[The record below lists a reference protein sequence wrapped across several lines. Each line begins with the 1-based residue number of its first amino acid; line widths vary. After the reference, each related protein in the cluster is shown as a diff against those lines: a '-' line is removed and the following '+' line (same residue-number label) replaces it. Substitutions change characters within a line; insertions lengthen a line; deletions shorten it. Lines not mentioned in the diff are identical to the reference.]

1 MSLER
6 RLGLKD
12 DESLLAVARAAPVTL
27 VPPGLL
33 FGALILAP
41 FFFLVPLL
49 RLELLGKIL
58 IGLSEFLGVFFAARG
73 LVKWRMSI
81 LAVTERRVI
90 IVRQGGFFDR
100 HVTELPF
107 SRIQEVAYR
116 VNGMGATIFRYGT
129 LIVESAGSDKPLVME
144 RVPHPARLQDLIT
157 ELQGRDGERGGFG
170 DILHAV
176 SRMDARKLAMLK
188 GEIDRATRALPPED
202 RA

>member
-1 MSLER
+1 MGLER

-12 DESLLAVARAAPVTL
+12 DESLLAVVRSAPITL
-27 VPPGLL
+27 LAPGTLIL
-33 FGALILAP
+33 ALILAP

-58 IGLSEFLGVFFAARG
+58 IGLSGSIGVVLGLRG
-73 LVKWRMSI
+73 LVRWRMTI

-90 IVRQGGFFDR
+90 IVRQNGFFDR

-116 VNGMGATIFRYGT
+116 VSGMGATIFRYGT
-129 LIVESAGSDKPLVME
+129 LLIESAGSDEPLAME

-157 ELQGRDGERGGFG
+157 ELQGGEGQRGGFG
-170 DILHAV
+170 DVLHSV
-176 SRMDARKLAMLK
+176 SRMGARELGLLK
-188 GEIDRATRALPPED
+188 SEIERAERALPPEV

>member
-1 MSLER
+1 MGLER
-6 RLGLKD
+6 SLGLKD

-27 VPPGLL
+27 ALPGLL
-33 FGALILAP
+33 IAALVLAP

-58 IGLSEFLGVFFAARG
+58 IGLSEALGLFFGARG
-73 LVKWRMSI
+73 LVKWRKSV

-116 VNGMGATIFRYGT
+116 VSGMGATLFRYGT
-129 LIVESAGSDKPLVME
+129 LLIESAGSDEPLAME
-144 RVPHPARLQDLIT
+144 RIPHPARIQDLVT
-157 ELQGRDGERGGFG
+157 ELQGREGERGGFG
-170 DILHAV
+170 DVLHSV
-176 SRMDARKLAMLK
+176 SRMSARELGLLK
-188 GEIDRATRALPPED
+188 SEIERAERSLPPKTS
-202 RA
+202 A

>member
-1 MSLER
+1 MGLER

-12 DESLLAVARAAPVTL
+12 DESLLAVVRSAPVTL
-27 VPPGLL
+27 LLPGVFL
-33 FGALILAP
+33 GALILCP

-58 IGLSEFLGVFFAARG
+58 IGLSESIGLFFCARG
-73 LVKWRMSI
+73 LVKWRMTV
-81 LAVTERRVI
+81 LAVTERRVV
-90 IVRQGGFFDR
+90 IVRQNGFFDR

-116 VNGMGATIFRYGT
+116 VSGMGATIFGYGT
-129 LIVESAGSDKPLVME
+129 LLIESAGSDEPLAME

-157 ELQGRDGERGGFG
+157 ELQGDDGAHGEFG

-176 SRMDARKLAMLK
+176 SRMDARKLGLLK
-188 GEIDRATRALPPED
+188 AELERASRALPPDE

>member
-1 MSLER
+1 MGLER

-27 VPPGLL
+27 LLPGILVA
-33 FGALILAP
+33 ALILAP

-58 IGLSEFLGVFFAARG
+58 IGLSEALGLFFGLRG
-73 LVKWRMSI
+73 LIKWRMTI

-90 IVRQGGFFDR
+90 VVRQNGFFDR

-116 VNGMGATIFRYGT
+116 VSGMGATLFRYGAL
-129 LIVESAGSDKPLVME
+129 LIESAGSDEPLTME

-157 ELQGRDGERGGFG
+157 ELQGRDGNGGGFG
-170 DILHAV
+170 DVLHAV
-176 SRMDARKLAMLK
+176 SKMDARQLGLLK
-188 GEIDRATRALPPED
+188 SEIERAARALPPDE

>member
-1 MSLER
+1 MGLER

-12 DESLLAVARAAPVTL
+12 DESLLAVVRAAPITL
-27 VPPGLL
+27 LLPGI
-33 FGALILAP
+33 LIAGLVLAP

-58 IGLSEFLGVFFAARG
+58 IGLSWSLGLFFGLRG
-73 LVKWRMSI
+73 LVKWRMTI

-90 IVRQGGFFDR
+90 VVRQNGFFDR

-116 VNGMGATIFRYGT
+116 VSGMGATIFRYGT
-129 LIVESAGSDKPLVME
+129 LLIESAGSDEPLAME

-157 ELQGRDGERGGFG
+157 ELQGREGEKGGFG
-170 DILHAV
+170 DVLH
-176 SRMDARKLAMLK
+176 SISKMDARKIGLLK
-188 GEIDRATRALPPED
+188 AEIERAERALPPEE

>member
-1 MSLER
+1 MALER

-12 DESLLAVARAAPVTL
+12 DESLLAVTRAAPVTL
-27 VPPGLL
+27 LLPGILIA
-33 FGALILAP
+33 ALVLAP

-58 IGLSEFLGVFFAARG
+58 IGVSWFLGSFFGARG
-73 LVKWRMSI
+73 LVKWRMTV

-90 IVRQGGFFDR
+90 IVRQNGFFDR

-116 VNGMGATIFRYGT
+116 VSGMGATLFRYGT
-129 LIVESAGSDKPLVME
+129 LLIESAGSDEPLAME

-157 ELQGRDGERGGFG
+157 ELQGSEGGRGGFG
-170 DILHAV
+170 DVLHAV
-176 SRMDARKLAMLK
+176 SRMDARKLGLLRA
-188 GEIDRATRALPPED
+188 EIERATRALPPEE